1 MEKVAVTHYPIA
13 GRSGRPSRMRS
24 ATLPTGARA
33 RVAALALAAVAL
45 PSLSACGAG
54 FNSAVDKIEA
64 PNAAGN
70 VNGILA
76 RAVVLVKGREAS
88 SAALAGTLINRSS
101 HNDVL
106 TMVSL
111 TDFAPGSPL
120 VTLSPNIPLAA
131 GQLLPLGA
139 ENHQP
144 LTIPDARGIVVGDFV
159 DVVLHFRD
167 AGDLRLQVA
176 AADRDRF
183 YSELVPAGPTAPPA
197 QADVPGRGAY
207 GKAGP
212 PAKAEP
218 AATGKPSA
226 AAASSAGHKPGKPAE
241 PAATKAPKAPEKD
254 KPAPTKA
261 PAKSPAPTA
270 QPAKP
275 VHTESTQPSQ
285 AAAQPATAAKSAGG
299 AQSVTGP
306 AKADGAAARP
316 H

>member
-1 MEKVAVTHYPIA
+1 
-13 GRSGRPSRMRS
+13 
-24 ATLPTGARA
+24 
-33 RVAALALAAVAL
+33 
-45 PSLSACGAG
+45 
-54 FNSAVDKIEA
+54 
-64 PNAAGN
+64 
-70 VNGILA
+70 
-76 RAVVLVKGREAS
+76 VKGREAS
-88 SAALAGTLINRSS
+88 SAALAGTLINRST

-111 TDFAPGSPL
+111 TDDAPGSPL
-120 VTLSPNIPLAA
+120 VTLSPNISLAA

-144 LTIPDARGIVVGDFV
+144 LTVPDARGIVVGDFV

-167 AGDLRLQVA
+167 AGDLHLQVA

-212 PAKAEP
+212 PAKPEP
-218 AATGKPSA
+218 AAATGKPGA
-226 AAASSAGHKPGKPAE
+226 AAPASSTAAHKPGKPAE
-241 PAATKAPKAPEKD
+241 PAATKAPKSPEKPE
-254 KPAPTKA
+254 KPAPTKS
-261 PAKSPAPTA
+261 PAKSAAPAAQPAKSAAPAA

-275 VHTESTQPSQ
+275 APHTESTQPSQ
-285 AAAQPATAAKSAGG
+285 AAAQPATTANSAGG
-299 AQSVTGP
+299 AQSVAGP
-306 AKADGAAARP
+306 AKSDGAAARP

>member
-13 GRSGRPSRMRS
+13 GRSGRSSRMRS

-33 RVAALALAAVAL
+33 RVAALALIAVAL
-45 PSLSACGAG
+45 PTLSACGAG
-54 FNSAVDKIEA
+54 FNSAVDKVEA
-64 PNAAGN
+64 PNAAGSA
-70 VNGILA
+70 NGILA

-111 TDFAPGSPL
+111 TDDAPGSPL

-139 ENHQP
+139 GNHQP
-144 LTIPDARGIVVGDFV
+144 LTVPDARGIVVGDFV

-218 AATGKPSA
+218 TPAAGKPGA
-226 AAASSAGHKPGKPAE
+226 AVPASSTAAHKPSKPAE
-241 PAATKAPKAPEKD
+241 PAATKPPKSPEK
-254 KPAPTKA
+254 PTPTKS
-261 PAKSPAPTA
+261 PAKSAAPTTPPSK
-270 QPAKP
+270 PA
-275 VHTESTQPSQ
+275 H
-285 AAAQPATAAKSAGG
+285 
-299 AQSVTGP
+299 
-306 AKADGAAARP
+306 
-316 H
+316 